1 MEKKKLLSDVEMG
14 ETVGVG
20 RAEDDMEKLN
30 EERYEIVVIYRW
42 QLNKNKI
49 ALTLQRFE
57 FQ

>member
-42 QLNKNKI
+42 QLSKNKI

>member
-20 RAEDDMEKLN
+20 GAEDDMEKLN

>member
-1 MEKKKLLSDVEMG
+1 MEKKNLLSDVEMG

>member
-42 QLNKNKI
+42 QLIKNKI

>member
-1 MEKKKLLSDVEMG
+1 MEKKKLFSDVEMG

-42 QLNKNKI
+42 QLIKNKI

>member
-1 MEKKKLLSDVEMG
+1 MLSDVEMG